1 MTSAV
6 GIGIDVAK
14 AKVDVASTDGSLVL
28 TVERTAEGLAGLVE
42 QLADFDVHRVVLEAS
57 GGYERAVLDVLCAA
71 DLPVVLVQP
80 KRARAVANALGRRA
94 KTDAIDAAVLAWMA
108 LHAVDSDPLYSPL
121 PETMERLRELVFR
134 RKQLVESIGADTKR
148 KRRARTEAAI
158 ESFERTLAFL
168 KAEKK
173 AIEKGINATIAELDH
188 LAGAVEA
195 LESVKGV
202 GRVTAATLLVT
213 VPELGRIGRKPVS
226 ALVGVAP
233 WNRDSGTKSGHRYI
247 HGGRSAARCSLYMA
261 ALSAIRHGSPPL
273 RTLYERLRAKGKP
286 AKVAIVACMRKLLIH
301 LNSTMR
307 SYLSRPTAPAI
318 VAT

>member
-1 MTSAV
+1 MASAV

-14 AKVDVASTDGSLVL
+14 AKVDVASSDGSLAV
-28 TVERTAEGLAGLVE
+28 TVARTAEGLAGLVE
-42 QLADFDVHRVVLEAS
+42 QLTHFTVHRVVLEAT
-57 GGYERAVLDVLCAA
+57 GGYEKAVLDVLCAA
-71 DLPVVLVQP
+71 GLPVVLIQP
-80 KRARAVANALGRRA
+80 RRARSLALGLGRRA
-94 KTDAIDAAVLAWMA
+94 KTDAIDASVLAWMA
-108 LHAVDSDPLYSPL
+108 LHAVEGDPLYEPL

-134 RKQLVESIGADTKR
+134 RKQLVDFIDADTKR
-148 KRRARTEAAI
+148 KRQARTEAARD
-158 ESFERTLAFL
+158 SVERTLAVL

-173 AIEKGINATIAELDH
+173 VVEKAIDATIAELDEV
-188 LAGAVEA
+188 AGAVEA

-233 WNRDSGTKSGHRYI
+233 WNRDSGTKAGHRYI
-247 HGGRSAARCSLYMA
+247 HGGRRAARCSLYMA
-261 ALSAIRHGSPPL
+261 TLSAIRHNSPPL

-307 SYLSRPTAPAI
+307 SYLSRPTAPA
-318 VAT
+318 VLST